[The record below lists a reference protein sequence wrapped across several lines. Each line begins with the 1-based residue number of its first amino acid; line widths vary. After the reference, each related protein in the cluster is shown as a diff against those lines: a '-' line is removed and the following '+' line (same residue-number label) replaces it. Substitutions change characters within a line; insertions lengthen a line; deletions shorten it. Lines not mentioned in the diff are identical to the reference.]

1 MLPQVSPPKKP
12 NLNPAYFPVYE
23 DDNECIICQEDM
35 KDNNSLKLQCG
46 HRFHKAVSSN
56 VMYIYMVYVAVILIW
71 LIGKFLLLLQILKFI
86 SICISY
92 GMALFKFFKIPMEIH
107 WLSRKGS

>member
-1 MLPQVSPPKKP
+1 MHLFIDVLWVSIGSKIPGAASGFTTKEAQP
-12 NLNPAYFPVYE
+12 YYPVYE

-56 VMYIYMVYVAVILIW
+56 VMHIYVVYVSGILIW
-71 LIGKFLLLLQILKFI
+71 LIGKIFSNLFQNEL
-86 SICISY
+86 ICICI
-92 GMALFKFFKIPMEIH
+92 A
-107 WLSRKGS
+107 

>member
-1 MLPQVSPPKKP
+1 MPPAVSPPKKP
-12 NLNPAYFPVYE
+12 NLNPAYYPVYE

-56 VMYIYMVYVAVILIW
+56 VMYTYMVYVAGILIW
-71 LIGKFLLLLQILKFI
+71 LIGKIFLNLLQNEL
-86 SICISY
+86 ICIY
-92 GMALFKFFKIPMEIH
+92 IA
-107 WLSRKGS
+107 